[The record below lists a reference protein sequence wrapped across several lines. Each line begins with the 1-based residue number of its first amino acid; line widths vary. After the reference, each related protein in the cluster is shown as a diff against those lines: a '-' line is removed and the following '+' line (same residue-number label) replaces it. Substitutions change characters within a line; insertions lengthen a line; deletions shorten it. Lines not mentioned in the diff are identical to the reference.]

1 MRIAIFTDT
10 YYPDING
17 VVSSI
22 GILRNE
28 LMKHGHQVLIITTIP
43 PLGVHMEDDP
53 FIIRMNGITLKS
65 IYGYRMAGIYNN
77 KIFLITH
84 GSSLRNCAWKCME
97 NHKMLK

>member
-43 PLGVHMEDDP
+43 PLGVHIEDDP
-53 FIIRMNGITLKS
+53 
-65 IYGYRMAGIYNN
+65 IYYKNEWN
-77 KIFLITH
+77 L
-84 GSSLRNCAWKCME
+84 S
-97 NHKMLK
+97 

>member
-53 FIIRMNGITLKS
+53 FIIRMNGISLKS
-65 IYGYRMAGIYNN
+65 IYGCLH
-77 KIFLITH
+77 LIWMCWCFIICSY
-84 GSSLRNCAWKCME
+84 GL
-97 NHKMLK
+97 LKFSWCSHSNVFP

>member
-28 LMKHGHQVLIITTIP
+28 LMKHGHLVLIITTIT
-43 PLGVHMEDDP
+43 PLGVHIEDDP
-53 FIIRMNGITLKS
+53 FIIRMNGISLKS
-65 IYGYRMAGIYNN
+65 INGYRMAGIYNN
-77 KIFLITH
+77 KIFKKIKEFKPNIIHTQTEI
-84 GSSLRNCAWKCME
+84 GVG
-97 NHKMLK
+97 

>member
-43 PLGVHMEDDP
+43 PLGVHMEDDV
-53 FIIRMNGITLKS
+53 
-65 IYGYRMAGIYNN
+65 YY
-77 KIFLITH
+77 
-84 GSSLRNCAWKCME
+84 
-97 NHKMLK
+97 